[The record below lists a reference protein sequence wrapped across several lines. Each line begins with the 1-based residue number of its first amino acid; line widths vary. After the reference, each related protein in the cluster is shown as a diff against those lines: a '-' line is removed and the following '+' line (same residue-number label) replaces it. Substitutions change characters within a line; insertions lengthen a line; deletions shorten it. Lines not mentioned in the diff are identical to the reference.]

1 MDKELTRYLDEL
13 PLIAILRGIQPDECL
28 DIGHTLFEI
37 GFRLIEIPLN
47 SPDPF
52 KSIKKL
58 AFDLNEKALIG
69 AGTIFNKKQLQ
80 NLCDAGGKLAVMPH
94 SDLELIRKAKSL
106 NLICIPGVASPS
118 EAIAALNAGADALK
132 VFPAEM
138 IVPRVLK
145 AWKSILPEG
154 TKLFPVGGILPSLMS
169 SYLEA
174 GATGFGLGSALYLP
188 GQAVKDVQANGKTF
202 FKCWKKLEIRMRK
215 NT

>member
-1 MDKELTRYLDEL
+1 MDKDLTRCLDEL
-13 PLIAILRGIQPDECL
+13 PLIAILRGIQPDDCL

-58 AFDLNEKALIG
+58 AFDLNGKAMIG
-69 AGTIFNKKQLQ
+69 AGTIFHKKQLQ
-80 NLCDAGGKLAVMPH
+80 FLCDAGGKLAVMPH
-94 SDLELIRKAKSL
+94 CDLELIREAKSL

-118 EAIAALNAGADALK
+118 EAFAALNAGADALK

-145 AWKSILPEG
+145 AWKSVLPER
-154 TKLFPVGGILPSLMS
+154 TKLFPVGGILPNSMS
-169 SYLEA
+169 PYLDA

-188 GQAVKDVQANGKTF
+188 GQTVKDVQANGKSF
-202 FKCWKKLEIRMRK
+202 FKCWKEHEFRMRK
-215 NT
+215 HS